1 MFIRFLYLQVG
12 LSLIGLI
19 WMALAGYP
27 FIKEADPLR
36 DILAFALLYVGVTGL
51 EGLLGRLFPT
61 SFQAYQSLY
70 SQIGIIMRSE
80 GMSYHQALLLALVSG
95 LGEELLFRGA
105 LQNAIFGGWIGLVA
119 QALVFAALHP
129 VPDHKAWVYPFAVF
143 LIGLMFGL
151 SYHLTG
157 SLIPGILVHYI
168 NNARSFYALLDQKP
182 GAM

>member
-1 MFIRFLYLQVG
+1 MFIRFFYLQAG
-12 LSLIGLI
+12 LSLVGII
-19 WMALAGYP
+19 WMALAGYA
-27 FIKEADPLR
+27 FLKEANPLR
-36 DILAFALLYVGVTGL
+36 DALAFGLLLAGVTGI
-51 EGLLGRLFPT
+51 EGLLGRLFPS

-70 SQIGIIMRSE
+70 SQIGQIMRSE
-80 GMSYHQALLLALVSG
+80 GMSYHQALLLALASG

-105 LQNAIFGGWIGLVA
+105 VQNALFGGWIGLGA

-129 VPDHKAWVYPFAVF
+129 VPDRKAWVYPFAVF

-182 GAM
+182 QAM